1 MKTEQQGLP
10 ICTTLT
16 VVVGRTHMALGRSF
30 CVAPRPV
37 SWNFFNR
44 VVLGGWTRRT
54 CNDCMCLMEVVRS
67 ENAKKLSA
75 VLSPQRSDNAT
86 CHTTMI
92 GAIDRDIRLAWNA
105 WLPDRAQAGPKK
117 RQKPPSPKPRTSH
130 QKPRPSNHP
139 KRRPPPTAMTRNSPT
154 SCPVVLHHVYTLAR
168 PTSSRLPPWPGQLH
182 LGYMLDRVLCC
193 LGHGDREGT
202 LHDRTGFPKR
212 STTRVGPGTP
222 TLRHHGNSTTGCCP
236 FRRR

>member
-117 RQKPPSPKPRTSH
+117 KAKTTIPKTTNISPKTETQQPPKTAATTDSH
-130 QKPRPSNHP
+130 DTKFPDFVSSGF
-139 KRRPPPTAMTRNSPT
+139 A
-154 SCPVVLHHVYTLAR
+154 SCLHSGPANFVSVTTLAR
-168 PTSSRLPPWPGQLH
+168 PTSSRLHAGSCLVLPWS
-182 LGYMLDRVLCC
+182 R
-193 LGHGDREGT
+193 
-202 LHDRTGFPKR
+202 
-212 STTRVGPGTP
+212 
-222 TLRHHGNSTTGCCP
+222 
-236 FRRR
+236 